1 MLGEGIFGR
10 SEQRLSRT
18 IELWTS
24 SGRRQLYP
32 WASSFVR
39 QARELPASRIALVL
53 GIAALAVPTLISLAT
68 NYWSTSNGAQGP
80 IILVSAIWLLW
91 RERSTVRAK
100 PGSISTNWLIA
111 LGPPLL
117 LLYIYSRLFGVL
129 TLESAAVYALLVLLG
144 FFYFGWAGMRREWFA
159 VLYVGFLVR
168 PPAGITAE
176 LTQPLKIWISTTAA
190 SLLYASGYPI
200 ASVGVRIQVAQYE
213 LLVQQA
219 CAGIGSIF
227 SLLAICLLYVQ
238 LVGRSDPLRNTLLL
252 IGVFP
257 VAVGANLLRVVL
269 LILLT
274 YHFGNDAAQG
284 FAHEL
289 AGITTFVLSLLGMAA
304 LDHLLG
310 YLPGS
315 RSANA

>member
-91 RERSTVRAK
+91 RERSAVRAQ
-100 PGSISTNWLIA
+100 PGSISTNWLVA

-144 FFYFGWAGMRREWFA
+144 FFYFGWGGMRREWFA

-252 IGVFP
+252 IGVIP

>member
-91 RERSTVRAK
+91 RERSAVRAQ

-144 FFYFGWAGMRREWFA
+144 FFYFGWGGMRREWFA

-252 IGVFP
+252 IGVIP

>member
-91 RERSTVRAK
+91 RERSAVRAQ
-100 PGSISTNWLIA
+100 PGSISTNWLVA

-144 FFYFGWAGMRREWFA
+144 FFYFGWGGMRREWFA